1 MMDERGYVMVIEHR
15 KRLMAVVW
23 LEEDD
28 EKRTWVRGRYMHG
41 SA

>member
-1 MMDERGYVMVIEHR
+1 MKEGMPWPLSTE

-23 LEEDD
+23 LEDDD

>member
-1 MMDERGYVMVIEHR
+1 MKEEMPLSSSTE

-23 LEEDD
+23 LEDDD
-28 EKRTWVRGRYMHG
+28 EKRTWVRRRYMHG